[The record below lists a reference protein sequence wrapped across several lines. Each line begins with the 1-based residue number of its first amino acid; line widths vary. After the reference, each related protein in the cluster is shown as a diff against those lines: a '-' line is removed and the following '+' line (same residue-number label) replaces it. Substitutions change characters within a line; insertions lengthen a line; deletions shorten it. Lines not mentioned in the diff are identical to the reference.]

1 MVAVRRRLA
10 RWVDGLALAIIA
22 IALVALVSRLFP
34 GSFPNRGLPAFLPNA
49 ADRLSFPL
57 DYWNGLGIFVAI
69 AFPLLLAGALAADC
83 RRRAL
88 AIGVVP
94 ALGAAVYLT
103 SSRGAVAALTG
114 GVVVF
119 VLAQPRRWAA
129 LGAALAGATGTA
141 ASIGVLLG
149 GEGWQAAV
157 VIVLICVATAVG
169 FELASAFA
177 PRPPEVSR
185 RLGAAAVLAL
195 AVALVAAAF
204 ATHAWRDF
212 TRLPPARGDAVGT
225 HLLTGS
231 GSGRWQF
238 WQAALAEF
246 RSAPLQGGGAGS
258 YEAWW
263 DRHGSFSYAVR
274 DAHSLY
280 LETLGELGIVGF
292 VLLVGSLA
300 AAVAVG
306 ARRLLRTRDAERTLI
321 AALLGAATAYLIGA
335 GIDWMWEL
343 TAVTLVGVGTLGLLA
358 GSSTPNGLRPL
369 RRLPRVAAGAIA
381 GAVVVAE
388 AIALLTGIELSESQ
402 AAARAGRLGPA
413 RAHAV
418 AATRLEPWAGSPYL
432 QLALVEESA
441 GDLVAARRSIQAA
454 IRRDRQDWRPWLAAA
469 HIEARLGD
477 ASAAAHSYARARS
490 LDPRSPL
497 FSRRP

>member
-1 MVAVRRRLA
+1 M
-10 RWVDGLALAIIA
+10 
-22 IALVALVSRLFP
+22 
-34 GSFPNRGLPAFLPNA
+34 
-49 ADRLSFPL
+49 
-57 DYWNGLGIFVAI
+57 
-69 AFPLLLAGALAADC
+69 
-83 RRRAL
+83 
-88 AIGVVP
+88 
-94 ALGAAVYLT
+94 
-103 SSRGAVAALTG
+103 AALTG

-119 VLAQPRRWAA
+119 VLAQPRRWVA

-195 AVALVAAAF
+195 AVALVATAF

-225 HLLTGS
+225 HLLSGS
-231 GSGRWQF
+231 GNGRWQF

-306 ARRLLRTRDAERTLI
+306 GRRLLRTRDAERTLI

-343 TAVTLVGVGTLGLLA
+343 TAVTLVGVCTLGLLA
-358 GSSTPNGLRPL
+358 GPGTPSTTRPL
-369 RRLPRVAAGAIA
+369 RRLPRVAAAVA
-381 GAVVVAE
+381 VGAVVIAE
-388 AIALLTGIELSESQ
+388 AVALLAGIEVSQSQ
-402 AAARAGRLGPA
+402 AAARSGRFGPA

-418 AATRLEPWAGSPYL
+418 AATRLEPWAATPYL

-469 HIEARLGD
+469 RIEARLGD
-477 ASAAAHSYARARS
+477 ATAAAHSYAQARS

-497 FSRRP
+497 FSRRR